1 MSQGRV
7 IDLTDPNAIFQ
18 WLLQL
23 RMVDVWIMILLN
35 RADTE
40 YHWDMGFIF
49 DVEIMGSLRL
59 TISI

>member
-35 RADTE
+35 REDTE